1 MTKREHRQPKNA
13 VLRERINRLH
23 DLHTQLHTLTTQAFQ
38 DVLDQVRGGKAS
50 DTGAVLDDM
59 IRRYIDRLHT
69 QQAKIEQEFSALAKG
84 GLLTDEELA
93 ALVWDH
99 VPGDGSDKG

>member
-1 MTKREHRQPKNA
+1 MTRSEHRQPKNA
-13 VLRERINRLH
+13 VLRERIDRLR
-23 DLHTQLHTLTTQAFQ
+23 DLHVQLHTLTTQAFQ

-50 DTGAVLDDM
+50 EPGAVLDDM
-59 IRRYIDRLHT
+59 IKRYIERLHT

-99 VPGDGSDKG
+99 VPDDRPDKA